1 MVTQL
6 VKGRA
11 NEDKRV
17 AAEYT
22 FIRIG
27 RPFEFIEMESAGFTA
42 ESLHLGARRL
52 LEGCEAGDRAG
63 ERRGG

>member
-1 MVTQL
+1 MRKGRLREVNDWPVVTQL

-22 FIRIG
+22 FRKIG
-27 RPFEFIEMESAGFTA
+27 RPFEFVEMESVGCLPAFGGLEAAGG
-42 ESLHLGARRL
+42 L
-52 LEGCEAGDRAG
+52 
-63 ERRGG
+63 